1 VTTSP
6 SHASESL
13 LQRYANLPLPPD
25 ATSLARLCAD
35 TLDALRASEAEI
47 DRLRAAVRRNRRIG
61 MALGIIMAVER
72 VTEVEAG
79 RLLRNRGAALRWPL
93 RTMAER
99 IICGPSLTDDQ
110 DEHVA
115 SLASVTPLIRPVPS
129 RTRRTARS

>member
-1 VTTSP
+1 VTTP

-25 ATSLARLCAD
+25 PTALARLCAD

-47 DRLRAAVRRNRRIG
+47 DRLHTAVRRNRRIG

-72 VTEVEAG
+72 VTEGEAR

-93 RTMAER
+93 RSMAER
-99 IICGPSLTDDQ
+99 IICGPTLADDL
-110 DEHVA
+110 DEYDPT
-115 SLASVTPLIRPVPS
+115 LASVTPLIRPVPS
-129 RTRRTARS
+129 RPRRTARS